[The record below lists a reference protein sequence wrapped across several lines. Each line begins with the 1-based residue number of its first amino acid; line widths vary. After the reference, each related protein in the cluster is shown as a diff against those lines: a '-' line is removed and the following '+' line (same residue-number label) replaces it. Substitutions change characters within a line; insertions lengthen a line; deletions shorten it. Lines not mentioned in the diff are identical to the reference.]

1 MTELSNTMIAAGLQ
15 GKFGGKILET
25 SESYGML
32 TVTINRDSNLEVI
45 DFLMKDPDFSFDFLT
60 DLCGIHYP
68 ERAGEEFGVI
78 YHLHNFRNNVRIRI
92 RVFVSAGDPVVNS
105 LTSLFGSA
113 NWMERETY
121 DFYGIRF
128 RGHPNLKRILNMD
141 EMDYFPLQKQYP
153 LEDQGREDKDDQ
165 YFGR

>member
-1 MTELSNTMIAAGLQ
+1 MTEISNTLIADGLRE
-15 GKFGGKILET
+15 KFGEKILNI
-25 SESYGML
+25 SEPSGLL
-32 TVTINRDSNLEVI
+32 TVTIPKDDNIEVI
-45 DFLMKDPDFSFDFLT
+45 GFLVNNPAFEFTFLT

-68 ERAGEEFGVI
+68 EQVGRELGVI
-78 YHLHNFRNNVRIRI
+78 YHLHSLRHNVRV
-92 RVFVSAGDPVVNS
+92 RVKTYVDAGLPVVNS
-105 LTSLFGSA
+105 LTSLFQSA

-128 RGHPNLKRILNMD
+128 EGHPNLKRILNMD

-153 LEDQGREDKDDQ
+153 LEDGKREDKEDL

>member
-1 MTELSNTMIAAGLQ
+1 MTEISNSIVAASLQ
-15 GKFGGKILET
+15 EKFGGKILSI
-25 SESYGML
+25 SEPSGML
-32 TVTINRDSNLEVI
+32 TITIHKKDNI
-45 DFLMKDPDFSFDFLT
+45 DLISFLLKNPAFEFTFLT

-68 ERAGEEFGVI
+68 EQAGRELGVI
-78 YHLHNFRNNVRIRI
+78 YHLHSLRHNVRV
-92 RVFVSAGDPVVNS
+92 RVKTYVDANLPVLNS
-105 LTSLFGSA
+105 ITALFEAA

-128 RGHPNLKRILNMD
+128 EGHPNLKRILNMD

-153 LEDQGREDKDDQ
+153 LEDGKREDKEDL

>member
-1 MTELSNTMIAAGLQ
+1 MTGISNTIIADCLQ
-15 GKFGGKILET
+15 EKFGENILNI
-25 SESYGML
+25 SEPSGLL
-32 TVTINRDSNLEVI
+32 TFTIPPDCNIEVI
-45 DFLMKDPDFSFDFLT
+45 GFLANNPAFEFTFLT

-68 ERAGEEFGVI
+68 EQAGRELGVI
-78 YHLHNFRNNVRIRI
+78 YHLHSLRHNVRVRI
-92 RVFVSAGDPVVNS
+92 KTYVDRAMPVLHS
-105 LTSLFGSA
+105 LTSLFQSA

-128 RGHPNLKRILNMD
+128 EGHPNLKRILNMD

-153 LEDQGREDKDDQ
+153 LEDGKREDKEDL

>member
-1 MTELSNTMIAAGLQ
+1 MSDISNNSIADSLRE
-15 GKFGGKILET
+15 KFGEKILHI
-25 SESYGML
+25 SHPSGLL
-32 TVTINRDSNLEVI
+32 TVTIHKDDNIEVI
-45 DFLMKDPDFSFDFLT
+45 SYLVNNPSYEFTFLT

-68 ERAGEEFGVI
+68 EQAGRELGVI
-78 YHLHNFRNNVRIRI
+78 YHLHSLRHNIRIRI
-92 RVFVSAGDPVVNS
+92 KTYVDAGLPVLSS
-105 LTSLFGSA
+105 LTSLFQSA

-128 RGHPNLKRILNMD
+128 EGHPNLKRILNMD

-153 LEDQGREDKDDQ
+153 LEDGKREDKEDL

>member
-1 MTELSNTMIAAGLQ
+1 MTGITNKNIADSLQ
-15 GKFGGKILET
+15 QRFGTKILSF
-25 SESYGML
+25 SEPSGLL
-32 TVTINRDSNLEVI
+32 TLTIHKDDNLDVI
-45 DFLMKDPDFSFDFLT
+45 GFLMNDPAFEFTFLT

-68 ERAGEEFGVI
+68 EQKGGELGVI
-78 YHLHNFRNNVRIRI
+78 YHLHSLRHNIRVRIKT
-92 RVFVSAGDPVVNS
+92 FVDAGLPELNS
-105 LTSLFGSA
+105 ITSLFQAA

-128 RGHPNLKRILNMD
+128 AGHPGLKRILNMD

-153 LEDQGREDKDDQ
+153 LEDGKREDKEDL

>member
-1 MTELSNTMIAAGLQ
+1 MTEISNTSIADSLRE
-15 GKFGGKILET
+15 KFGERILNI
-25 SESYGML
+25 SEPSGLL
-32 TVTINRDSNLEVI
+32 TITIHKNDNIEVI
-45 DFLMKDPDFSFDFLT
+45 SFLVNNPAYEFTFLT

-68 ERAGEEFGVI
+68 DQSGRELGVI
-78 YHLHNFRNNVRIRI
+78 YHLHSLRHNVRIRI
-92 RVFVSAGDPVVNS
+92 KTYVPADLPVLNS
-105 LTSLFGSA
+105 LTSLFQSA

-128 RGHPNLKRILNMD
+128 EGHPNLKRILNMD

-153 LEDQGREDKDDQ
+153 LEDGKREDKEDL

>member
-1 MTELSNTMIAAGLQ
+1 
-15 GKFGGKILET
+15 
-25 SESYGML
+25 ML
-32 TVTINRDSNLEVI
+32 TITIHKKDNI
-45 DFLMKDPDFSFDFLT
+45 DLISFLLKNPAFEFTFLT

-68 ERAGEEFGVI
+68 EQAGRELGVI
-78 YHLHNFRNNVRIRI
+78 YHLHSLRHNVRV
-92 RVFVSAGDPVVNS
+92 RVKTYVDANLPVLNS
-105 LTSLFGSA
+105 ITALFEAA

-128 RGHPNLKRILNMD
+128 EGHPNLKRILNMD

-153 LEDQGREDKDDQ
+153 LEDGKREDKEDL

>member
-1 MTELSNTMIAAGLQ
+1 MTELSNKIIADSLQ
-15 GKFGGKILET
+15 EKFGKKILHF
-25 SESYGML
+25 SEPCGLL
-32 TVTINRDSNLEVI
+32 TLTIHKDDNLEVI
-45 DFLMKDPDFSFDFLT
+45 GFLVNNPAFEFTFLT

-68 ERAGEEFGVI
+68 EQKDRELGVI
-78 YHLHNFRNNVRIRI
+78 YHLHSLRHNI
-92 RVFVSAGDPVVNS
+92 RVRVKTFVEAGMPVLNS
-105 LTSLFGSA
+105 LTSLFEAA

-128 RGHPNLKRILNMD
+128 TGHPNLKRILNMD

-153 LEDQGREDKDDQ
+153 LEDGKREDKEDI

>member
-1 MTELSNTMIAAGLQ
+1 MADISNNIIADSLRE
-15 GKFGGKILET
+15 KFGKKILHI
-25 SESYGML
+25 SDPSGLL
-32 TVTINRDSNLEVI
+32 TITIHKDDNIEVI
-45 DFLMKDPDFSFDFLT
+45 SFLVNNAAYEFTFLT

-68 ERAGEEFGVI
+68 EQSGRELGVI
-78 YHLHNFRNNVRIRI
+78 YHLHSLRHNIRIRI
-92 RVFVSAGDPVVNS
+92 KTYVDAGLPVLNS
-105 LTSLFGSA
+105 LTSLFQSA

-128 RGHPNLKRILNMD
+128 EGHPNLKRILNMD

-153 LEDQGREDKDDQ
+153 LEDGKREDKEDL

>member
-1 MTELSNTMIAAGLQ
+1 MTGITNKNIADSLLE
-15 GKFGGKILET
+15 KFGAKILSF
-25 SESYGML
+25 SEPSGLL
-32 TVTINRDSNLEVI
+32 TLTIHKDDNLDVI
-45 DFLMKDPDFSFDFLT
+45 SFLMNDPAFEFIFLT

-68 ERAGEEFGVI
+68 EQKGGELGVI
-78 YHLHNFRNNVRIRI
+78 YHLHSLRHNIRVRIKT
-92 RVFVSAGDPVVNS
+92 FVDAGLPELNS
-105 LTSLFGSA
+105 ITSLFHAA

-128 RGHPNLKRILNMD
+128 AGHPGLKRILNMD

-153 LEDQGREDKDDQ
+153 LEDGKREDKEDL